1 MLCVHEQCVNNK
13 QDRRKG
19 GKGGRGGRPGPGI
32 GRAAGRG
39 VPMHHTG
46 APAGDYLGCLPIHI
60 HMHTLQYVLPVVG
73 VLIASPSGCLLCL
86 CCELLK

>member
-1 MLCVHEQCVNNK
+1 MCTSITK

-46 APAGDYLGCLPIHI
+46 APAGQYLRCVPCAHAYIYA
-60 HMHTLQYVLPVVG
+60 TVLC
-73 VLIASPSGCLLCL
+73 CLLL
-86 CCELLK
+86 GY